1 MHVCGVCYDSLS
13 NKDSKKVF
21 IRVDCLHK
29 FGNVIG
35 RHVAFLVNYLMI
47 WVGMRSC
54 VNISPTQSQAGN
66 EGRTLSFFE
75 ECETYWRPASNRE
88 DLYQQLSQRK
98 YREIPKHQ
106 IRSECSY
113 RVRVHHSPLPDTE
126 IHKQDVPLVV
136 EHLHHMHHIH
146 HMVNH
151 SLRCMG
157 NLK

>member
-1 MHVCGVCYDSLS
+1 M
-13 NKDSKKVF
+13 F

-29 FGNVIG
+29 FGYVIG
-35 RHVAFLVNYLMI
+35 RHVAFLVNYPIM
-47 WVGMRSC
+47 WVGVRSF

-113 RVRVHHSPLPDTE
+113 TVRVHHATLINRMSLPLGR
-126 IHKQDVPLVV
+126 PLAPYTP
-136 EHLHHMHHIH
+136 LC

-151 SLRCMG
+151 SLRCIIAVV
-157 NLK
+157 